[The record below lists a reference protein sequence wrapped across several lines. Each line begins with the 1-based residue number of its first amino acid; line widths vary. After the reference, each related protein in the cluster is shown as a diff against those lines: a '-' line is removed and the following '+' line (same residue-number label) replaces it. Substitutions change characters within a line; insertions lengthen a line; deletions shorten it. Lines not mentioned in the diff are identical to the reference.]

1 MRYFNIEVKNHS
13 LEYGKGAIKTFEM
26 ICCASESLKEIV
38 LKIAEECH
46 ENEDNDFI
54 SLTITQTKINNLK

>member
-13 LEYGKGAIKTFEM
+13 LEYGKGVIKTFKM

-38 LKIAEECH
+38 LKVAEDCH

-54 SLTITQTKINNLK
+54 SLTITQTTTINNN